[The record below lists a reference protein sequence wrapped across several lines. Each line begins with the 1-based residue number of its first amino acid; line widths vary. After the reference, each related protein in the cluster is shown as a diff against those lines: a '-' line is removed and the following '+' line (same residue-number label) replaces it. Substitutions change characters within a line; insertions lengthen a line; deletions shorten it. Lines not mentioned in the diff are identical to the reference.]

1 MSAHNQQ
8 NIKQSKITAMLIS
21 LVILA
26 VSVAVAFY
34 VANSQ
39 KQVLQQIL
47 AGHGDRTK
55 VKLVDN
61 VKDLMADLSA
71 MSKRWVNNQGTT
83 EGNWR
88 ADAIDFTQRIEGVNS
103 MWMVDEQFNCQW
115 VVSESSGSEQ
125 RCQQLMDDSE
135 HILKLISSRESQ
147 ATEFTEAKTVND
159 EKTMYLFQPIG
170 GGEAFAGFIA
180 IEVNIQVFI
189 DYVFGDPVNSGYYT
203 KAYASE
209 QVVYTNGPELTNH
222 SYLNVFELDM
232 DADQDSWIF
241 KVYPTEVTLSLIV
254 TTLPYFIAIMGAII
268 ALLFMLT
275 LWSKQKAKYESNLLA
290 NEISE
295 REKVQFE
302 LEYLANHD
310 TLTHL
315 PNRHYITNFI
325 ETRVKFSQHTEQKFT
340 ILFIDLDHFKD
351 INDTLGHAVGDEML
365 KKLPILFNKVF
376 RHDDVIARMGGDEF
390 VVYLPGE
397 MSIGHV
403 TKLVERFLKS
413 LEYPIQ
419 IEEHLIRLTGSV
431 GVAFYPQHGA
441 NVTELLSHADAALYR
456 AKDQGRNTFAI
467 YDSEI
472 EQIAKDRLQL
482 IGRLHTANENEE
494 FEMYFQPRYSL
505 SDNNIIGAEALIRW
519 KTSENKIIEP
529 MAFIGLLEETSL
541 IIPISWRML
550 KHSCDQFLKLLEFQ
564 PHLFMSFNVSAKLLE
579 HPDFLTN
586 LQSILAKSQFPPDR
600 LELELTEQTLIQN
613 VENSQYILNEVI
625 KSGVSIAIDDFGTGY
640 SSLSYL
646 KNFPVDVLKI
656 DKSFIQ
662 DIDSDSDDLELV
674 KTMIAMGKN
683 LNIITVAEGV
693 ENEAQLKILKHE
705 LCDQVQGY
713 FFKKPM
719 RYYDLYQLVAGL
731 KSNTHSQG

>member
-1 MSAHNQQ
+1 MNANYQQ
-8 NIKQSKITAMLIS
+8 NKKQSKLTAVLFS
-21 LVILA
+21 LVIVAAA
-26 VSVAVAFY
+26 VLIAFY

-39 KQVLQQIL
+39 KLVLQQIL
-47 AGHGDRTK
+47 AGHGDSTK
-55 VKLVDN
+55 VKLIDN
-61 VKDLMADLSA
+61 VKDLMADLKA
-71 MSKRWVNNQGTT
+71 MSKRWLNDNPTSET
-83 EGNWR
+83 NWR
-88 ADAIDFTQRIEGVNS
+88 ADANDFTQRIQGVNS
-103 MWMVDEQFNCQW
+103 MWIIDEQLNCLW
-115 VVSESSGSEQ
+115 VVSSSSGSEQ
-125 RCQQLMDDSE
+125 RCQALMDEPD
-135 HILKLISSRESQ
+135 HVLKLINSREKQ
-147 ATEFTEAKTVND
+147 VTEFTHVHTVDD
-159 EKTMYLFQPIG
+159 EKIMYLFEPIG
-170 GGEAFAGFIA
+170 QAENFAGFIA
-180 IEVNIQVFI
+180 IEVRIQVFI
-189 DYVFGDPVNSGYYT
+189 DYVLGNPVSSGYYT
-203 KAYASE
+203 KAYSTD
-209 QVVYTNGPELTNH
+209 QVVYTNGPELEND
-222 SYLNVFELDM
+222 SYLHVFELNM
-232 DADQDSWIF
+232 DTDKDSWTF
-241 KVYPTEVTLSLIV
+241 KVYPTEVTLGLIIN
-254 TTLPYFIAIMGAII
+254 TLPYFIAATGAII
-268 ALLFMLT
+268 ALLFMLA
-275 LWSKQKAKYESNLLA
+275 LWSKQKARFESNQLA

-325 ETRVKFSQHTEQKFT
+325 ENRVKFSQSSQQKFT

-365 KKLPILFNKVF
+365 KKLPILFNRVF

-397 MSIGHV
+397 LNVDHV
-403 TKLVERFLKS
+403 TNLVERFLKS

-472 EQIAKDRLQL
+472 EQKAKDRIQL
-482 IGRLHTANENEE
+482 IARLHTANENEE

-505 SDNNIIGAEALIRW
+505 TDNQIIGAEALIRW
-519 KTSENKIIEP
+519 KTADNQIIEP
-529 MAFIGLLEETSL
+529 AAFIDLLEETSL

-550 KHSCDQFLKLLEFQ
+550 KQSCEQFLKLLEFQ
-564 PHLFMSFNVSAKLLE
+564 PGLFMSFNVSAKLLE
-579 HPDFLTN
+579 HPDFLSNIQALFAET
-586 LQSILAKSQFPPDR
+586 KFPPNQ

-613 VENSQYILNEVI
+613 VENSQYILNEVT
-625 KSGVSIAIDDFGTGY
+625 KMGMAIAIDDFGTGY

-693 ENEAQLKILKHE
+693 ENRDQLMILKHE
-705 LCDQVQGY
+705 KCDQVQGY
-713 FFKKPM
+713 YFKKPM
-719 RYYDLYQLVAGL
+719 RFYDLYQLILA
-731 KSNTHSQG
+731 

>member
-1 MSAHNQQ
+1 MYLNAVYQKNK
-8 NIKQSKITAMLIS
+8 KQSKLTAVLFS

-26 VSVAVAFY
+26 VAVSIAFY

-39 KQVLQQIL
+39 KLVLQQIL
-47 AGHGDRTK
+47 AGHGDSTK
-55 VKLVDN
+55 VKLVNN
-61 VKDLMADLSA
+61 VTDLMADLGA
-71 MSKRWVNNQGTT
+71 MSKRWTINTNNS
-83 EGNWR
+83 EFYWR
-88 ADAIDFTQRIEGVNS
+88 ADATDFIQRIKGVNS
-103 MWMVDEQFNCQW
+103 MWVIDQQFNCQW
-115 VVSESSGSEQ
+115 VVSDSPESQQ
-125 RCQQLMDDSE
+125 RCKALMDEPDQ
-135 HILKLISSRESQ
+135 ILKLINSRENQ
-147 ATEFTEAKTVND
+147 IPEFTDVHTLGD
-159 EKTMYLFQPIG
+159 EKVIYMFVPIG
-170 GGEAFAGFIA
+170 EAEEFVGFIGT
-180 IEVNIQVFI
+180 EVRIQVFI
-189 DYVFGDPVNSGYYT
+189 DYVLGEPSSSGYYT
-203 KAYASE
+203 KAYYTK
-209 QVVYTNGPELTNH
+209 QMVYTNGPELEDD
-222 SYLNVFELDM
+222 SYLHVFELDM
-232 DADQDSWIF
+232 DSDNDFWIF
-241 KVYPTEVTLSLIV
+241 KVYPTEITLGLII
-254 TTLPYFIAIMGAII
+254 TPFPYYIAATGAII
-268 ALLFMLT
+268 ALLFMLA
-275 LWSKQKAKYESNLLA
+275 LWSKQKARFESNQLA

-325 ETRVKFSQHTEQKFT
+325 EARVKYSENSHQKFT

-365 KKLPILFNKVF
+365 KKLPILFNRVF

-390 VVYLPGE
+390 VVYLPGDMNLE
-397 MSIGHV
+397 HV
-403 TKLVERFLKS
+403 TRLVERFLKS

-419 IEEHLIRLTGSV
+419 IGEHLIRLTGSV

-482 IGRLHTANENEE
+482 IAQLHSANENEE

-505 SDNNIIGAEALIRW
+505 SDNHIIGAEALIRW
-519 KTSENKIIEP
+519 NSSKNQIIEP
-529 MAFIGLLEETSL
+529 LAFIGLLEETSL

-550 KHSCDQFLKLLEFQ
+550 KHSCDQFVNLLEFQ
-564 PHLFMSFNVSAKLLE
+564 PNLSMSFNVSAKLLE
-579 HPDFLTN
+579 HPDFLSN
-586 LQSILAKSQFPPDR
+586 IQSTLAKSQFPPEQ

-613 VENSQYILNEVI
+613 VENSQYILNELT
-625 KSGVSIAIDDFGTGY
+625 KLGVSIAIDDFGTGY

-656 DKSFIQ
+656 DKSFIH

-674 KTMIAMGKN
+674 KTMISMGKN
-683 LNIITVAEGV
+683 LNITTVAEGV
-693 ENEAQLKILKHE
+693 ENRDQLMILKHE
-705 LCDQVQGY
+705 MCDQVQGY
-713 FFKKPM
+713 YFNKPM
-719 RYYDLYQLVAGL
+719 RFYDFYQLILAI
-731 KSNTHSQG
+731 